1 MIAAELRMYRVERVQ
16 FHGVGLQED
25 KVHPMPGDNQ
35 CDPYNARWPLSS
47 QRFSS
52 RQHRSPTPK
61 VAVEVAGA
69 EQAVAPR
76 VRAAQAARQQAQA
89 RVRRE
94 TQEAPPPA

>member
-1 MIAAELRMYRVERVQ
+1 MYRVERVP

-35 CDPYNARWPLSS
+35 CDPHNACWPFSS

-61 VAVEVAGA
+61 EAVAAAVAAVLVEA
-69 EQAVAPR
+69 EQAVVLR
-76 VRAAQAARQQAQA
+76 VRAAQAARRQAQA
-89 RVRRE
+89 RARRE
-94 TQEAPPPA
+94 TQEAPPPV